1 MSVPLSA
8 SWEAHSKMGDCQCQ
22 ADREW
27 GTRYTCWEH
36 GSQGQ
41 HLRGSRSGW
50 GGKLNS
56 EAAATLAR
64 SSEGLVTWRRH
75 GQKQGAACMLWLMA
89 SFRLQSQRW
98 LVESFSCCIPLVIL
112 DHLGGS
118 NEDPAEDPQLTSAK
132 SLLACKLVFPLRF
145 PSAADGVP
153 HLTICSSHCLPSH
166 LWNRALITLPTCSR
180 TFHDSY
186 YDGIKSKLAALASN
200 PSKTCFTIVS

>member
-1 MSVPLSA
+1 MRQPDVSSPVSSSRLLLRVVKTSAVSSPPHMAGCRSGLASDISA

-75 GQKQGAACMLWLMA
+75 GQKQETRRVSVCPRTLAPCP
-89 SFRLQSQRW
+89 RLP
-98 LVESFSCCIPLVIL
+98 EIL
-112 DHLGGS
+112 KAK
-118 NEDPAEDPQLTSAK
+118 AEEFEAFMT
-132 SLLACKLVFPLRF
+132 
-145 PSAADGVP
+145 
-153 HLTICSSHCLPSH
+153 
-166 LWNRALITLPTCSR
+166 
-180 TFHDSY
+180 
-186 YDGIKSKLAALASN
+186 
-200 PSKTCFTIVS
+200 

>member
-1 MSVPLSA
+1 MGLNEIISQCSQHPDPMTLPPLSRLCRSA

-27 GTRYTCWEH
+27 GTRYTCWER

-75 GQKQGAACMLWLMA
+75 GQKQGTGLCVTVDQCLGPQGRACRLGPPA
-89 SFRLQSQRW
+89 SLAE
-98 LVESFSCCIPLVIL
+98 V
-112 DHLGGS
+112 DGGLGGS
-118 NEDPAEDPQLTSAK
+118 CRGKGEDVGAWEPG
-132 SLLACKLVFPLRF
+132 F
-145 PSAADGVP
+145 
-153 HLTICSSHCLPSH
+153 
-166 LWNRALITLPTCSR
+166 
-180 TFHDSY
+180 
-186 YDGIKSKLAALASN
+186 
-200 PSKTCFTIVS
+200 